1 MVKVKNYED
10 YFEKVH
16 DLGLYPWYDEDNEL
30 VRVML
35 SDGSNVLSIKTNRTA
50 DLITLRQ
57 FGNLGYDVKSEL
69 LELST
74 SLALYPTSERGNI
87 PNYENP
93 RFEEDDW
100 EYDDECDSYGYCECH
115 DEYGYYEDCDCQDGF
130 DCEGDEENR
139 DFKGK
144 IDSLKIREIP
154 EVPEVPEV
162 PEFPEFPELKE
173 SLLDELK
180 TLEKNELEEIP
191 YDDFFKTNKLKYL
204 LKSVISDLKDKD
216 IHIGVGYQDVDEAEF
231 DDLVDFLKLINEE
244 LSNILD
250 EDDDEYQ
257 QEEDLEGDDTEHQQ
271 DEDNPFDLDEDGI
284 FNPLELSILGE
295 VLDLIN
301 DENEF
306 PEIEEILKLEFDK
319 STPYY
324 MILEVLDTVFEKF
337 NDESEDNDSELINI
351 GDEEY
356 VYLVPVD
363 FDCIDLERLKDGPF
377 FVNIATP
384 SYFKYVSDDS
394 GMSFEEVL
402 ECYLHGLVVD
412 EKGFYEPNDNRF
424 KSKITQKDINRHGF
438 KENDYVV
445 FKQEDFEQ
453 L

>member
-100 EYDDECDSYGYCECH
+100 EYDNECDSYGYCDCH
-115 DEYGYYEDCDCQDGF
+115 DEYGYYEDCDCQDVF
-130 DCEGDEENR
+130 DCEDDGENQDDEFIN
-139 DFKGK
+139 
-144 IDSLKIREIP
+144 SLY
-154 EVPEVPEV
+154 
-162 PEFPEFPELKE
+162 
-173 SLLDELK
+173 DGLK

-191 YDDFFKTNKLKYL
+191 YDEFFKTNKLKYL

-216 IHIGVGYQDVDEAEF
+216 IHIGIGYQDVDEAEL

-271 DEDNPFDLDEDGI
+271 EEDLDNPFDLDEDGI

-319 STPYY
+319 STPYH

-337 NDESEDNDSELINI
+337 NDESEDDDSELINI

>member
-74 SLALYPTSERGNI
+74 SIALYPTSERGNI

-100 EYDDECDSYGYCECH
+100 EYDDECDCDDECDSYGYCDCH
-115 DEYGYYEDCDCQDGF
+115 DEYGYYEDCDCQNGF
-130 DCEGDEENR
+130 DCEDDGENQDDEFIN
-139 DFKGK
+139 
-144 IDSLKIREIP
+144 SLYN
-154 EVPEVPEV
+154 
-162 PEFPEFPELKE
+162 
-173 SLLDELK
+173 DLK
-180 TLEKNELEEIP
+180 TVEKNILEEISQ
-191 YDDFFKTNKLKYL
+191 DDFFKSNKLKYL
-204 LKSVISDLKDKD
+204 LKSVISDLKDEG
-216 IHIGVGYQDVDEAEF
+216 IHISIGYQDVDEVEF
-231 DDLVDFLKLINEE
+231 DGLVDFLKLINEE

-250 EDDDEYQ
+250 EDDTEHQ
-257 QEEDLEGDDTEHQQ
+257 QEEDLEEDNTEHQQ
-271 DEDNPFDLDEDGI
+271 EEEDVDNPFDFDEDEI

-319 STPYY
+319 STPYH
-324 MILEVLDTVFEKF
+324 MILEVLDTVFETF
-337 NDESEDNDSELINI
+337 NNESEDDDSELINI

-377 FVNIATP
+377 FVNVATP

-412 EKGFYEPNDNRF
+412 ERGFYEPHDNRF

-445 FKQEDFEQ
+445 YKEEDFEQ

>member
-35 SDGSNVLSIKTNRTA
+35 FNGSNVLSIKTNRTA

-93 RFEEDDW
+93 RFEDDGW
-100 EYDDECDSYGYCECH
+100 DYDDECDSYGYCDCH
-115 DEYGYYEDCDCQDGF
+115 DEYGYYEDCDCQNGF
-130 DCEGDEENR
+130 DCEDDGENQDDEFIN
-139 DFKGK
+139 
-144 IDSLKIREIP
+144 SLY
-154 EVPEVPEV
+154 
-162 PEFPEFPELKE
+162 
-173 SLLDELK
+173 DGLK
-180 TLEKNELEEIP
+180 TVEKSILEEISQ
-191 YDDFFKTNKLKYL
+191 DEFFETNKLKYL
-204 LKSVISDLKDKD
+204 LKSVISDLKDED
-216 IHIGVGYQDVDEAEF
+216 IHIGIGYQDVDEAELGG
-231 DDLVDFLKLINEE
+231 LVDFLKLINEE

-250 EDDDEYQ
+250 EDDTEYQ
-257 QEEDLEGDDTEHQQ
+257 QEEYV
-271 DEDNPFDLDEDGI
+271 DNPFDFDEDDI

-319 STPYY
+319 SVPYH
-324 MILEVLDTVFEKF
+324 MILEVLDTVFETF
-337 NDESEDNDSELINI
+337 NNESEDDDNELIDI

-377 FVNIATP
+377 FVNVATP

-394 GMSFEEVL
+394 GVSFEEVL
-402 ECYLHGLVVD
+402 ECYLHGLVID
-412 EKGFYEPNDNRF
+412 ERGFHEPHDNRF
-424 KSKITQKDINRHGF
+424 KSKITQKDIDRHGF
-438 KENDYVV
+438 KENDYIV

>member
-100 EYDDECDSYGYCECH
+100 EYDDDECDSYGYCDCH
-115 DEYGYYEDCDCQDGF
+115 DEYGYYEDCDCQNGF
-130 DCEGDEENR
+130 DCEDDEESQN
-139 DFKGK
+139 DKF
-144 IDSLKIREIP
+144 INSLY
-154 EVPEVPEV
+154 
-162 PEFPEFPELKE
+162 
-173 SLLDELK
+173 DELK
-180 TLEKNELEEIP
+180 TVEKNKLEEISQ
-191 YDDFFKTNKLKYL
+191 DEFFKTNKLKYL

-216 IHIGVGYQDVDEAEF
+216 IHIGIGYQDVDEAEL
-231 DDLVDFLKLINEE
+231 DGLVDFLKLINEE

-257 QEEDLEGDDTEHQQ
+257 QEGYSEGDDTEHQQ
-271 DEDNPFDLDEDGI
+271 EEDLDSPFDLDEDGI
-284 FNPLELSILGE
+284 FNPLELSILRE

-319 STPYY
+319 STPYH

-337 NDESEDNDSELINI
+337 NNESEDDDSELIDI

-445 FKQEDFEQ
+445 YKEEDFEQ

>member
-100 EYDDECDSYGYCECH
+100 EDDWGYDDECDSYGYCDCH
-115 DEYGYYEDCDCQDGF
+115 DEYGCYEDCDCQNGF
-130 DCEGDEENR
+130 DCEDDEIE
-139 DFKGK
+139 
-144 IDSLKIREIP
+144 IDILEIP
-154 EVPEVPEV
+154 EIK
-162 PEFPEFPELKE
+162 EFSLDYLKI
-173 SLLDELK
+173 LDEREI
-180 TLEKNELEEIP
+180 EKLSKYISHDDEVNEISELR
-191 YDDFFKTNKLKYL
+191 DL
-204 LKSVISDLKDKD
+204 LKSAVSTLKDKD
-216 IHIGVGYQDVDEAEF
+216 IHINIDYQDIDEARI
-231 DDLVDFLKLINEE
+231 DGLVDFIKLINEE

-250 EDDDEYQ
+250 ESDTEHQ
-257 QEEDLEGDDTEHQQ
+257 QEEDL
-271 DEDNPFDLDEDGI
+271 DNPFDFDEDDI
-284 FNPLELSILGE
+284 FNPLELSILRE

-319 STPYY
+319 STPYH
-324 MILEVLDTVFEKF
+324 MILETLDTVFEKF
-337 NDESEDNDSELINI
+337 NDESEDDDSELINI

-384 SYFKYVSDDS
+384 SYFKYISDDS

-412 EKGFYEPNDNRF
+412 ERGFYEPNDNRF

-438 KENDYVV
+438 KENDYVI

>member
-16 DLGLYPWYDEDNEL
+16 DLGLYPWYDEKNEL

-100 EYDDECDSYGYCECH
+100 GYDDECDCDDECDSYGYCECH
-115 DEYGYYEDCDCQDGF
+115 DVYGYYEDCDCQNGF
-130 DCEGDEENR
+130 DEDEDDEGNQDDKFIN
-139 DFKGK
+139 
-144 IDSLKIREIP
+144 SLY
-154 EVPEVPEV
+154 
-162 PEFPEFPELKE
+162 
-173 SLLDELK
+173 DDLK
-180 TLEKNELEEIP
+180 TVEKNELEEISQ
-191 YDDFFKTNKLKYL
+191 DEFFKTNKLKYL
-204 LKSVISDLKDKD
+204 LKSTISDLKDKD
-216 IHIGVGYQDVDEAEF
+216 IHIGIGYQDVDEAEL
-231 DDLVDFLKLINEE
+231 DGLVDFLKLINEE
-244 LSNILD
+244 LDNILNE
-250 EDDDEYQ
+250 EDDTEYQ
-257 QEEDLEGDDTEHQQ
+257 QEEDLEEDDTEHQQ
-271 DEDNPFDLDEDGI
+271 EEDGDNPFNLDEDGI

-337 NDESEDNDSELINI
+337 NDESEDDDSELINI

-412 EKGFYEPNDNRF
+412 ERGFYEPNDNRF

-438 KENDYVV
+438 KENDYVI

>member
-35 SDGSNVLSIKTNRTA
+35 SDGNNVLSIKTNRTA

-100 EYDDECDSYGYCECH
+100 EYDDECDCDNECDSYGYCDCH
-115 DEYGYYEDCDCQDGF
+115 DEYGYYEDCDCQNGF
-130 DCEGDEENR
+130 DEDEEIE
-139 DFKGK
+139 
-144 IDSLKIREIP
+144 IDILEIP
-154 EVPEVPEV
+154 EIKEISLDY
-162 PEFPEFPELKE
+162 LKK
-173 SLLDELK
+173 LDEREI
-180 TLEKNELEEIP
+180 EKLSKYISHDKVTEISELR
-191 YDDFFKTNKLKYL
+191 DL
-204 LKSVISDLKDKD
+204 LKSAVSTLEDKD
-216 IHIGVGYQDVDEAEF
+216 IHINISYQDIDEARI
-231 DDLVDFLKLINEE
+231 DRLIDFLELINEE
-244 LSNILD
+244 LGDTLN
-250 EDDDEYQ
+250 E
-257 QEEDLEGDDTEHQQ
+257 DDTEHQQ
-271 DEDNPFDLDEDGI
+271 EEDLDNPFDLDEDGI

-319 STPYY
+319 STPYH

-337 NDESEDNDSELINI
+337 NDESEDDDSELINI

-394 GMSFEEVL
+394 GVSFEEVL

>member
-57 FGNLGYDVKSEL
+57 FGNLGYDIKSEL

-100 EYDDECDSYGYCECH
+100 EYDDDDDECDSYGYCDCH
-115 DEYGYYEDCDCQDGF
+115 DEYGYYEDCDYQNGF
-130 DCEGDEENR
+130 DCEDDEESQYE
-139 DFKGK
+139 D
-144 IDSLKIREIP
+144 IDGLLIP
-154 EVPEVPEV
+154 
-162 PEFPEFPELKE
+162 
-173 SLLDELK
+173 LLDDLK
-180 TLEKNELEEIP
+180 TVEKNELEEISQ
-191 YDDFFKTNKLKYL
+191 DEFFKTNKLKYL

-216 IHIGVGYQDVDEAEF
+216 IHIGIGYQDVDEAEF
-231 DDLVDFLKLINEE
+231 DGLVDFLKLINEE

-250 EDDDEYQ
+250 EDDDENQ
-257 QEEDLEGDDTEHQQ
+257 QEGYSEGDDTEHQQ
-271 DEDNPFDLDEDGI
+271 EEDLDNPFDLDEDGI

-306 PEIEEILKLEFDK
+306 PEIEEILELEFDK
-319 STPYY
+319 SIPYH

-337 NDESEDNDSELINI
+337 NNESEDDDSELIEI

>member
-1 MVKVKNYED
+1 MKQIKEMRNFSMVKVKNYED
-10 YFEKVH
+10 YFERVH

-93 RFEEDDW
+93 RFEED
-100 EYDDECDSYGYCECH
+100 
-115 DEYGYYEDCDCQDGF
+115 
-130 DCEGDEENR
+130 
-139 DFKGK
+139 
-144 IDSLKIREIP
+144 EI
-154 EVPEVPEV
+154 E
-162 PEFPEFPELKE
+162 
-173 SLLDELK
+173 
-180 TLEKNELEEIP
+180 
-191 YDDFFKTNKLKYL
+191 
-204 LKSVISDLKDKD
+204 
-216 IHIGVGYQDVDEAEF
+216 
-231 DDLVDFLKLINEE
+231 
-244 LSNILD
+244 
-250 EDDDEYQ
+250 EYQ
-257 QEEDLEGDDTEHQQ
+257 QEEDL
-271 DEDNPFDLDEDGI
+271 DNPFDFDEDEI

-319 STPYY
+319 STPYH

-337 NDESEDNDSELINI
+337 NNESEDDDSELIDI

-377 FVNIATP
+377 FVNVATP

-394 GMSFEEVL
+394 GVSFEEVL

-412 EKGFYEPNDNRF
+412 ERGFYEPHDNRF
-424 KSKITQKDINRHGF
+424 KSKITQKDIDRHGF
-438 KENDYVV
+438 KENDYIV
-445 FKQEDFEQ
+445 FKQEDFEK

>member
-16 DLGLYPWYDEDNEL
+16 DLGLYPWYDEKNEL

-100 EYDDECDSYGYCECH
+100 EYDDECDCDDECDSYGYCECH
-115 DEYGYYEDCDCQDGF
+115 DEYGYYEDCDCQNGF
-130 DCEGDEENR
+130 DC
-139 DFKGK
+139 
-144 IDSLKIREIP
+144 
-154 EVPEVPEV
+154 
-162 PEFPEFPELKE
+162 
-173 SLLDELK
+173 
-180 TLEKNELEEIP
+180 
-191 YDDFFKTNKLKYL
+191 
-204 LKSVISDLKDKD
+204 
-216 IHIGVGYQDVDEAEF
+216 
-231 DDLVDFLKLINEE
+231 
-244 LSNILD
+244 
-250 EDDDEYQ
+250 EDDDEYEDEDNTKHQ
-257 QEEDLEGDDTEHQQ
+257 QEEEDG
-271 DEDNPFDLDEDGI
+271 DNPFNLDEDSI

-319 STPYY
+319 STPYHL
-324 MILEVLDTVFEKF
+324 ILEVLDTVFEKF
-337 NDESEDNDSELINI
+337 NDESEDDDSELINI

-412 EKGFYEPNDNRF
+412 ERGFYEPNDNRF

-438 KENDYVV
+438 KENDYVI